1 VAALRVDPNSQY
13 STQAKRNAYYDEAL
27 RRARS
32 IPGIEA
38 AGLTDSLPFSHDRT
52 WSAMARGRVYTRDL
66 PPPPTFI
73 RVVSDG
79 YLKAMGVA
87 LRAGRDISE
96 RDTATSKPVIMVNET
111 LARTLWPGRDAV
123 GQTLVGAGYVDREVI
138 GVVGD
143 VRHLALEE
151 ASGCEMYL
159 PIRQT
164 EDYSSV
170 DLVVRTSLP
179 PAGLAAAVRAALRP
193 IEPNLP
199 GNEFRTVQELV
210 DRATGP
216 RRFLVTMLGG
226 FSAFAL
232 ILAALGIYAVIAY
245 SVNQRTQE
253 FGIRMALG
261 ASAGDLQGGIILQTI
276 RLASIGLLIG
286 STAAWVFGRTLS
298 GLLYGVTATD
308 PATFIGMV
316 ILLGAVAALA
326 GYLPARRASRIDP
339 VLALRSE

>member
-1 VAALRVDPNSQY
+1 
-13 STQAKRNAYYDEAL
+13 
-27 RRARS
+27 
-32 IPGIEA
+32 
-38 AGLTDSLPFSHDRT
+38 
-52 WSAMARGRVYTRDL
+52 
-66 PPPPTFI
+66 
-73 RVVSDG
+73 
-79 YLKAMGVA
+79 
-87 LRAGRDISE
+87 
-96 RDTATSKPVIMVNET
+96 
-111 LARTLWPGRDAV
+111 
-123 GQTLVGAGYVDREVI
+123 
-138 GVVGD
+138 
-143 VRHLALEE
+143 
-151 ASGCEMYL
+151 MYL

-164 EDYSSV
+164 DDYTSV

-179 PAGLAAAVRAALRP
+179 PAGLAAAVRSALRP
-193 IEPNLP
+193 IEPNLT

-232 ILAALGIYAVIAY
+232 VLAALGIYAMISY

-261 ASAGDLQGGIILQTI
+261 ASAGDLQTRIILQTLG
-276 RLASIGLLIG
+276 LATTGLLIG
-286 STAAWVFGRTLS
+286 SMAAWMFGRTLS

-316 ILLGAVAALA
+316 VVLGAVAALA